1 MPTFVAGAWYA
12 YVVAGLINVVFGS
25 VMPDLL
31 AHYHAAYAAGGQLVF
46 AQFIGFMAGVPAASF
61 AHRFGHR
68 HTLALAAATV
78 GVCQFALGVLPPF
91 PLLYPAAF
99 ISGLGVAL
107 TETAVATHIM
117 EAYPGRRAVV
127 MSRLEVAFGL
137 GSFLMP
143 SVTSFLIARSVWR
156 DAFFLTAVMEIGLAV
171 VWLLTRAQRIAGESG
186 ARDRESAPPPALTT
200 AGRRAALILFMI
212 MIFVYVGVENS
223 LSGFMP
229 ALFIPYVHVTPA
241 VASLAVTVFWGAMVA
256 GRAVTGRLMRH
267 VSYRPFLLVSCSLT
281 LGAVVAM
288 AVVPNAYVVYALAAA
303 AGVFMSGIFAITLVF
318 ANHSLHGD
326 ERRVTSLLTLCAG
339 VGGATLPAVV
349 GYVMDREPPAP
360 SILVIAGY
368 AALMVICLLAAV
380 RVNARMQKAPA
391 HREV

>member
-1 MPTFVAGAWYA
+1 MPTFVTGAWYA

-46 AQFIGFMAGVPAASF
+46 AQFIGFLAGVPAASL

-68 HTLALAAATV
+68 HTLALAAAAV
-78 GVCQFALGVLPPF
+78 GVCQLALGALPPF
-91 PLLYPAAF
+91 PLLYPCAF
-99 ISGLGVAL
+99 ISGLGVAM

-143 SVTSFLIARSVWR
+143 SVTSFLIAKSVWR
-156 DAFFLTAVMEIGLAV
+156 GAFFLTAATEIGLAV
-171 VWLLTRAQRIAGESG
+171 VWLLTRADRTAGAGG
-186 ARDRESAPPPALTT
+186 ALDRPSAAQPALSG
-200 AGRRAALILFMI
+200 AGRRIALIVFMV
-212 MIFVYVGVENS
+212 MIFVYVGVEAS

-267 VSYRPFLLVSCSLT
+267 VSYRPFLLVSCGLT
-281 LGAVVAM
+281 LAAVGAM
-288 AVVPNAYVVYALAAA
+288 ALLPNAYVVYTLAAA
-303 AGVFMSGIFAITLVF
+303 AGLFMSGIFAVTLVF
-318 ANHSLHGD
+318 ANHSLPGD

-339 VGGATLPAVV
+339 VGGATLPAIV
-349 GYVMDREPPAP
+349 GYVMDRVPPAP

-368 AALMVICLLAAV
+368 AALMLLCLLTAIW
-380 RVNARMQKAPA
+380 VNARMHLVKWDKAA
-391 HREV
+391 